1 MEGGEREGGR
11 EREKMTDYLG
21 LEKVYDTIP
30 RDITMATLRWT
41 WVPEAEVRMVEGTY
55 EDTQTGCH
63 VNIPF
68 NAIRFHMLRQ
78 NKTML
83 TATC

>member
-1 MEGGEREGGR
+1 MAREGEGGRGRERGR

-30 RDITMATLRWT
+30 RDITMATLRWIGVT
-41 WVPEAEVRMVEGTY
+41 EAEVRMVEGTY

-68 NAIRFHMLRQ
+68 FGPSIYINTYL
-78 NKTML
+78 
-83 TATC
+83 